1 MPILEFLDYAGV
13 AIFAATGALSAS
25 RKQLDIIGYLFLA
38 SATGIGGGTIRDLV
52 LGATPVFWVVNP
64 NFIIVCAAVAVAV
77 FLTSHLL
84 ESRYR
89 MLVWLDALG
98 LSAYCVMGAAKGL
111 AATGSPIVALV
122 TGALT
127 ATFGG
132 VLRDLLAGEPSVLL
146 RPEIYVS
153 AALIGA
159 GAFVLA
165 SLAGLPLVATSAL
178 GVITAFA
185 VRGGA

>member
-98 LSAYCVMGAAKGL
+98 LSACA
-111 AATGSPIVALV
+111 
-122 TGALT
+122 
-127 ATFGG
+127 
-132 VLRDLLAGEPSVLL
+132 
-146 RPEIYVS
+146 
-153 AALIGA
+153 
-159 GAFVLA
+159 
-165 SLAGLPLVATSAL
+165 
-178 GVITAFA
+178 
-185 VRGGA
+185 